1 MLTQLKDII
10 GDLGFLSFE
19 ISLAAGAIVI
29 LILGLVVEHKLAYK
43 IGFIAVLLLALLL
56 LSFGQEEA
64 ALLGENL
71 QFNDL
76 GVLLKAL
83 FVFTAIW
90 IVFYPT
96 AEQHGSEYYFLM
108 LSMILGSAL
117 MLGANNLLVIYL
129 VIELTSFASYS
140 LTNFDFK
147 KKSFEAGMKYL
158 LFGGVSS
165 ALALYGASILYGYSG
180 TLSLSEMDF
189 GVVENPA
196 FLNLGMILFI
206 GGVLFKVSV
215 VPFHIWVPSTY
226 EATPTDAVAVL
237 SVIPK
242 IAGFVLLNRILDALN
257 VYDISWL
264 LNAVTIMGIA
274 TIGMGTLGALRQT
287 NVKRLI
293 AYGAMAHS
301 GFLMAAVL
309 IPFENGMNAFVW
321 YAVVYALMN
330 VAVFYLV
337 SLFESKGMT
346 EVEQFA
352 GLYKKEVYLGGLVV
366 LVMIALIGLP
376 PTSGFTIK
384 LFLFTV
390 IWEWYQSVG
399 DPLTVSYLVI
409 AVISVVFSLF
419 FYLKIPYQM
428 FLKDGQNTNYSQSSL
443 SQRVIATIFT
453 LLVLWLFFRPEIL
466 NNIAN
471 NIKFLDW

>member
-19 ISLAAGAIVI
+19 ISLAAGAIFI
-29 LILGLVVEHKLAYK
+29 LILGLLVKHKLAYK
-43 IGFIAVLLLALLL
+43 VGFIAVLLLALLL

-64 ALLGENL
+64 TLLGGNV

-76 GVLLKAL
+76 GALLKAL

-96 AEQHGSEYYFLM
+96 AENHGSEYYFLM

-140 LTNFDFK
+140 LTNFDFN

-189 GVVENPA
+189 GVIENSA

-215 VPFHIWVPSTY
+215 VPFHIWVPSSY

-242 IAGFVLLNRILDALN
+242 IAGFVLLNRVLDALN
-257 VYDISWL
+257 VYDFSWL

-274 TIGMGTLGALRQT
+274 TIAMGTLGALRQT

-293 AYGAMAHS
+293 AYGAVAHS

-309 IPFENGMNAFVW
+309 IPFENGMSAFVW

-330 VAVFYLV
+330 IAIFFVV
-337 SLFESKGMT
+337 SIFESKGIIS
-346 EVEQFA
+346 VNQFA
-352 GLYKKEVYLGGLVV
+352 GLYKQEVYMGVIWV
-366 LVMIALIGLP
+366 LLLIALIGLP

-384 LFLFTV
+384 LYLFAV
-390 IWEWYQSVG
+390 MWEWYQSVG
-399 DPLTVSYLVI
+399 DPLVLIYLVL
-409 AVISVVFSLF
+409 AVVSVVFSLF
-419 FYLKIPYQM
+419 FYLKIPYQL
-428 FLKDGQNTNYSQSSL
+428 FLKDRQNINYSQSSL

-453 LLVLWLFFRPEIL
+453 LLVLWLFFSPKIL
-466 NNIAN
+466 NNIAVH
-471 NIKFLDW
+471 IKFLDW